1 MQFRFSLPDH
11 RQCEATEPASDAAGE
26 CEVFSTK
33 CFCFPHPWFF
43 IFNDDCLDYHHS
55 FKTLKNNSGHYDFNG
70 KEPIKSFF
78 FITYQDM
85 QSEVPSQE
93 SLLES
98 LETRAESLYSSASEE
113 RMAELRDLHC
123 SMEERWCSLST
134 NIPLR

>member
-1 MQFRFSLPDH
+1 M
-11 RQCEATEPASDAAGE
+11 
-26 CEVFSTK
+26 
-33 CFCFPHPWFF
+33 
-43 IFNDDCLDYHHS
+43 
-55 FKTLKNNSGHYDFNG
+55 
-70 KEPIKSFF
+70 
-78 FITYQDM
+78 YQDM

-113 RMAELRDLHC
+113 RTAELRDLHC

>member
-1 MQFRFSLPDH
+1 MLQVSAISERYFGCFRFHIHGSLYLMLN
-11 RQCEATEPASDAAGE
+11 
-26 CEVFSTK
+26 VK
-33 CFCFPHPWFF
+33 
-43 IFNDDCLDYHHS
+43 HHS

-70 KEPIKSFF
+70 KEPMKSFLM
-78 FITYQDM
+78 YQDM

-113 RMAELRDLHC
+113 RTAELRDLHC